1 MHSFSQVR
9 CLCLTI
15 VLHLAVAPIASAQLP
30 QLVTR
35 VPATANALAI
45 VNAQAARSAQSAA
58 SVIALPEGIEWYL
71 MAAEMDFEYM
81 QPLWEVAVAYLPE
94 GLAMKDVAARS
105 GGRLDRLAGSQ
116 AVERPND
123 SYVVSFGPRVV
134 GAMSPANRQNV
145 IRWVRESK
153 VRKAAEFSPFLA
165 AAVQVA
171 GDGANQLVI
180 AFDLAGLVLGVLLG
194 VLLAFATYW
203 LGRIFADR
211 VLSRARG

>member
-1 MHSFSQVR
+1 MHRISRVR
-9 CLCLTI
+9 YLCLAI
-15 VLHLAVAPIASAQLP
+15 VLNLVVAPIASAQLP

-35 VPATANALAI
+35 VPATANAIAI

-81 QPLWEVAVAYLPE
+81 QPLWEVPVAYLPE

-116 AVERPND
+116 AVGRPND

-153 VRKAAEFSPFLA
+153 VRKAAQFSPFLA
-165 AAVQVA
+165 EAVDAAS
-171 GDGANQLVI
+171 DGANQLVI
-180 AFDLAGLVLGVLLG
+180 AFDLAGL
-194 VLLAFATYW
+194 LAPAEVSFA
-203 LGRIFADR
+203 LA
-211 VLSRARG
+211 SS